1 MSWSRPELVAL
12 MLIAGL
18 GCSLSSVTGS
28 GTGSANGSVTTPE
41 QQLELK
47 LSALRVHR
55 QLLQTEI
62 ARLYMGTF
70 SPETP
75 ILLEELQQRQQDVQL
90 QIETL
95 EGKAHE
101 KDAQHLAISL
111 AADFEYLQHKLDEL
125 KTQLQQLDAM
135 QGNNHNNHNN
145 HNNNNN
151 NSSNNNMKHPVEAQR
166 DDIQSSSL
174 SPSPSPTTT
183 TTSAGSSSYFWT
195 PLLAMPE
202 YPSGSIKQPA
212 ANSPSLIKRLLS
224 ILRPNASST
233 ASSSSGF
240 LRGHW
245 LDSSSN
251 SKHKLHLLSADELL
265 PQLQLQ
271 RQFLDDAITRLEQL
285 DAKKSDSNV

>member
-1 MSWSRPELVAL
+1 MTWSRPELVAL
-12 MLIAGL
+12 QLIAIAVF
-18 GCSLSSVTGS
+18 GCSLVS

-62 ARLYMGTF
+62 ARLYMGNF

-75 ILLEELQQRQQDVQL
+75 LLLEELQQRQQDVQL
-90 QIETL
+90 QIESL

-101 KDAQHLAISL
+101 KDAQHLALTL

-125 KTQLQQLDAM
+125 KMQLQQLDAM
-135 QGNNHNNHNN
+135 QGNNHNN
-145 HNNNNN
+145 
-151 NSSNNNMKHPVEAQR
+151 SSNNNKHPVEAQR

-183 TTSAGSSSYFWT
+183 TVAAGSSYFWT

-224 ILRPNASST
+224 NAKFVSL
-233 ASSSSGF
+233 F
-240 LRGHW
+240 F
-245 LDSSSN
+245 
-251 SKHKLHLLSADELL
+251 K
-265 PQLQLQ
+265 
-271 RQFLDDAITRLEQL
+271 
-285 DAKKSDSNV
+285 